1 VHEYA
6 SREFTFRVTV
16 GAIYHLSSTPI
27 PGKFIRFLFFQSK
40 KKNLVSPTDAV
51 QEPIAEQETWIFTGD
66 LILFMQR

>member
-1 VHEYA
+1 VQFITSREYAHTWQVHEI
-6 SREFTFRVTV
+6 FVF
-16 GAIYHLSSTPI
+16 P
-27 PGKFIRFLFFQSK
+27 KQK